1 MSLRERQD
9 MCRSKSPKRAREWWG
24 PGPRQR
30 DWPHLQQKRSGK
42 DGHRGHQ
49 RACQSGGEK
58 RLQVC
63 SSGFCVLFE
72 QRVKVSL
79 RGGWRWGR
87 IEASGEQLGQ
97 GLEGMDVSQMQLEDE
112 ELVLPPHQAPGE
124 GVPLDRLTPPLRNPE
139 ISING
144 AAKSLAE
151 ACGQA
156 FTEESLGCVATGAA
170 GPAQGPAQRSS
181 G

>member
-1 MSLRERQD
+1 MRRRPQCNTGETWGGTGEECGFTSGSFTTGWHRSISITAGIVTSLSLRERQD
-9 MCRSKSPKRAREWWG
+9 MCRSKSLKRAREWWG

-79 RGGWRWGR
+79 RGGWHWGR
-87 IEASGEQLGQ
+87 IKASGEQLGQ

-124 GVPLDRLTPPLRNPE
+124 G
-139 ISING
+139 
-144 AAKSLAE
+144 
-151 ACGQA
+151 
-156 FTEESLGCVATGAA
+156 
-170 GPAQGPAQRSS
+170 
-181 G
+181 